1 MGLDRSDRGQ
11 NPAVTDWTPPPPG
24 DTREQLPDDV
34 LALIDVPPYTSTACE
49 TAQALEAATET
60 NSRQAGELAEWQDRL
75 HARCR
80 INNKFTGA
88 VCSCGCH

>member
-1 MGLDRSDRGQ
+1 M
-11 NPAVTDWTPPPPG
+11 TDWTPPPPG
-24 DTREQLPDDV
+24 DTREQLPDNV

-49 TAQALEAATET
+49 TAQALEAAAET
-60 NSRQAGELAEWQDRL
+60 RGDEAGELAVWQARL

-88 VCSCGCH
+88 LCGCGCH

>member
-1 MGLDRSDRGQ
+1 M
-11 NPAVTDWTPPPPG
+11 VTDWTPPPPG
-24 DTREQLPDDV
+24 DTREQLPDNL

-49 TAQALEAATET
+49 TAAALQAVADA
-60 NSRQAGELAEWQDRL
+60 NPGRANELGEWQQRL

-88 VCSCGCH
+88 LCNCGCH